1 MTSSI
6 LAKTINSEFP
16 TIMFISFCVA
26 ASSDNYSVQ
35 VVYFISTTVYK
46 ILRHLHTLNMR
57 LDLVLVISF
66 CVAASSD
73 NYSVQAIQ
81 PYPSPRLNF

>member
-1 MTSSI
+1 
-6 LAKTINSEFP
+6 
-16 TIMFISFCVA
+16 MFISFCVA

-81 PYPSPRLNF
+81 PYPSPRLNLNSSQTNV